1 MGVRA
6 VKHLTQRQAAE
17 QLFKALKT
25 GHGQQSLLP
34 VTQLPQEMMRW
45 LHIVANREGYMVWID
60 HSGKSEV
67 IRLVAQQK
75 RKEGEQ

>member
-1 MGVRA
+1 M

-34 VTQLPQEMMRW
+34 ATQLPREMMRW

-60 HSGKSEV
+60 RSGKSEV
-67 IRLVAQQK
+67 IRLVAQT
-75 RKEGEQ
+75 RREGREQ